1 MNRLAIAAV
10 LTAILTGCADPR
22 AQHGTHKKENT
33 MSNARFQ
40 HGFRH
45 DPMKWAQND
54 SSLQA
59 AMVRRVVIATPKPGD
74 QKILD
79 ARIEA
84 ILSEQQP
91 DGALSDHELHAMLGT
106 GRGKIRELMTL
117 GASPQHPK
125 IRKAIDYVLSH
136 DGRDPVIERATG
148 EQGMIPGVAISLHAA
163 GAVDKSTVRAA
174 MQRRIDAADRWIHTS
189 DLCPWCP
196 EIQIRSLWETRHLDK
211 RADALI
217 TQGLQNIVNA
227 IDTNTDTYNDPWG
240 YVHVAG
246 VVDHPLGC
254 AIVERLTPM
263 ILREQNEDGGW
274 GEHSV
279 KVFRALKRYGLLE
292 KLQKLPPLPVKES
305 AEQPAGAVTQES
317 ARSAGP

>member
-1 MNRLAIAAV
+1 MKHLVILTLAVAA
-10 LTAILTGCADPR
+10 LTGCLGPQAHRGNP
-22 AQHGTHKKENT
+22 KKEET
-33 MSNARFQ
+33 MTKTRFKY
-40 HGFRH
+40 GFRH
-45 DPMKWAQND
+45 DPVTWAQND
-54 SSLQA
+54 SSLEA
-59 AMVRRVVIATPKPGD
+59 AMVRRVVLSTPRPED

-106 GRGKIRELMTL
+106 GRDKIGELMTL

-125 IRKAIDYVLSH
+125 IKKAIDYVLSR
-136 DGRDPVIERATG
+136 DGRDPIIEEATG
-148 EQGMIPGVAISLHAA
+148 EYGMILGVALSLHAA
-163 GAVDKSTVRAA
+163 GAVDKSTVRSAV
-174 MQRRIDAADRWIHTS
+174 QRRIDAADRWIHTA

-254 AIVERLTPM
+254 AIVERMMPM
-263 ILREQNEDGGW
+263 ILREQHEDGGW

-279 KVFRALKRYGLLE
+279 KVFRALKRYGFLE
-292 KLQKLPPLPVKES
+292 ILRDLPPRPVEES
-305 AEQPAGAVTQES
+305 AEPSVAGDA
-317 ARSAGP
+317 